1 MRLRLSTNEP
11 LFRLT
16 SFSPLVGSV
25 SFGNLRPHMLRSTI
39 ALAILSFCCA
49 ALGAEKVF
57 DFLLEKQNETPSGFR
72 SALFGTGQPGEWKII
87 MDDVPTLF
95 GPLIPNATSGRKR
108 PVLAQLS
115 RDRTDERFPMLIYT
129 NEVFGDFTLTT
140 RFKLVAGEAEQM
152 AGIAFRIQDER
163 NYYYVRASGLGNT
176 FYFFKIVDGQRGAPI
191 GNKAEI
197 PKGVWHEMTIEC
209 KATRIRALLNG
220 KEIIPWLDDK
230 SFIRGNV
237 GYWTKSDSVTYF
249 ADTTMVYKPQ
259 VTLAQSLVKDAHV
272 QFPRL
277 QGLKIYAPVLED
289 GTMRVIASLN
299 PDEVGQP
306 APKEADDVLAKQ
318 GYYYGKEDGE
328 VMLTLPLRDN
338 NGEKVAAVCVVMKSF
353 FGQTQNNAL
362 ARAMPVVK
370 GMEAR
375 IQRLS
380 DLMQ

>member
-1 MRLRLSTNEP
+1 
-11 LFRLT
+11 
-16 SFSPLVGSV
+16 
-25 SFGNLRPHMLRSTI
+25 MLRSTI
-39 ALAILSFCCA
+39 ALAVLSFCCA
-49 ALGAEKVF
+49 AFGAEKAF
-57 DFLLEKQNETPSGFR
+57 DFRQEKLNEAPRGFR

-87 MDDVPTLF
+87 EDDVPTLF

-115 RDRTDERFPMLIYT
+115 RDRTDERFPMLIHT

-163 NYYYVRASGLGNT
+163 NYYYVRASALGNT
-176 FYFFKIVDGQRGAPI
+176 FYFFKIVDGQRGAPVGI
-191 GNKAEI
+191 NISI

-220 KEIIPWLDDK
+220 KEAIPWIDDK
-230 SFIRGNV
+230 SFTRGQI
-237 GYWTKSDSVTYF
+237 GYWTKSDAVSYF
-249 ADTTMVYKPQ
+249 ADTAIVYKPQ
-259 VTLAQSLVKDAHV
+259 VTLAQSLVKDAHAKY
-272 QFPRL
+272 PRL
-277 QGLKIYAPVLED
+277 QGLKIYAPVAED
-289 GTMRVIASLN
+289 GSMRVIASMN
-299 PDEVGQP
+299 PDEVGRP
-306 APKEADDVLAKQ
+306 APKEADEVLAKQ
-318 GYYYGKEDGE
+318 GYYYGKDDGD

-338 NGEKVAAVCVVMKSF
+338 NGDKVAAVRVVMKSF
-353 FGQTQNNAL
+353 FGQTENNAL

-375 IQRLS
+375 IQTLR